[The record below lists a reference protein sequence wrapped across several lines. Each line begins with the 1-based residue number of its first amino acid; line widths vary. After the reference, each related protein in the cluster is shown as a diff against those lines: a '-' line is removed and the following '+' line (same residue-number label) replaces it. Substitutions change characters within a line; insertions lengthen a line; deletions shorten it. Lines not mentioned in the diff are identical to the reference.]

1 MKKMTQR
8 VLAATLTFCG
18 IMMMLTSCTDAIG
31 TADNPVTPNPPY
43 DPAGELAQETF
54 IHESYMD
61 RTVKPGDSFWNFALG
76 EYLKQPDDAGGTM
89 LEASIKQIL
98 ILMSQMKAYN
108 SPNHAM
114 QLLLGDTPSA
124 DDEKAV
130 LDGVLARMKP
140 GNDISK
146 AD

>member
-1 MKKMTQR
+1 MTQR

-76 EYLKQPDDAGGTM
+76 EYLKQPDDAGHHVRSLNKTD
-89 LEASIKQIL
+89 
-98 ILMSQMKAYN
+98 
-108 SPNHAM
+108 P
-114 QLLLGDTPSA
+114 DF
-124 DDEKAV
+124 DESNES
-130 LDGVLARMKP
+130 LQF
-140 GNDISK
+140 S
-146 AD
+146 